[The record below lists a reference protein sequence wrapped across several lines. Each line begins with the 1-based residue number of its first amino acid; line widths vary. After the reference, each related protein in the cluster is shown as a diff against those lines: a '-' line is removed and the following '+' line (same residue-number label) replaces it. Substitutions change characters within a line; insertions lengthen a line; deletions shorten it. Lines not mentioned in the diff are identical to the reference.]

1 MPLRCPILYRST
13 FQTGDPA
20 PGVPAE
26 PPRPQWYAPREG
38 VTFGW
43 AAPPI
48 FAAPYPL
55 HMSSKPFSI
64 GTVGLGLSELESL
77 LASGAP
83 IALAKEARAAVER
96 SHAYLRDRLKKS
108 DAPIY
113 GVNTGFGSL
122 YDKSIKKKDLAQ
134 LQKNLV
140 MSHACGSGDP
150 VPAEIVR
157 AMLVLKV
164 QNMAFG
170 HSAVALTTVQRLID
184 MYNADVLPVV
194 YERGSL
200 GASGDLAPLAHLS
213 LPLLGLGE
221 VVMDGKRMPSAQAL
235 KKQGWKPLE
244 LGPKEGL
251 ALLNGT
257 QFMNAYAALL
267 TLRADRLAR
276 FADHIA
282 ALSLDAFDGRIEPF
296 HPSVHAI
303 RPHPGQAVTAANI
316 RELLKGSK
324 LIDRTKAHVQDPYS
338 FRCIPQVH
346 GASRD
351 AMAYVQRVV
360 ERELEAVTDNPTVF
374 DDEDLIISAGNFH
387 GQPLALALDFLAIAV
402 AELGSI
408 SERRTYKLISGQ
420 RGLPAFL
427 VAEPGL
433 NSGFMIPQYTAASLV
448 SANKQRCMPNSV
460 DTIDSSNGQED
471 HVSMGAAAAIKTWQV
486 VEDVERILAIEL
498 FTAAQALDFRRPAKS
513 STILESL
520 HAAFREHVDFVRTDV
535 VMHDRME
542 AALAFVRTAEL

>member
-1 MPLRCPILYRST
+1 MRSSKLSKDRSKGGK
-13 FQTGDPA
+13 FPA
-20 PGVPAE
+20 PTHPV
-26 PPRPQWYAPREG
+26 
-38 VTFGW
+38 
-43 AAPPI
+43 
-48 FAAPYPL
+48 
-55 HMSSKPFSI
+55 
-64 GTVGLGLSELESL
+64 GTVGLELAELEHILHTRTPISL
-77 LASGAP
+77 S
-83 IALAKEARAAVER
+83 KEAVAAVKR
-96 SHAYLRDRLKKS
+96 SHAYLQDRLKKS

-122 YDKSIKKKDLAQ
+122 YDKSIAKKDLAQ

-140 MSHACGSGDP
+140 MSHACGSGEP
-150 VPAEIVR
+150 VPEDIVR

-170 HSAVALTTVQRLID
+170 HSAVAPATVQRLID

-200 GASGDLAPLAHLS
+200 GASGDLAPLAHLC

-221 VVMDGKRMPSAQAL
+221 VTVAGKRLPSAQAL
-235 KKQGWKPLE
+235 KKLGWKPLE

-257 QFMNAYAALL
+257 QFMNAYASLL
-267 TLRADRLAR
+267 TLKATRLAQL
-276 FADHIA
+276 ADVIGA
-282 ALSLDAFDGRIEPF
+282 ISLDAYDGRIEPF
-296 HPSVHAI
+296 HPSIHAV
-303 RPHPGQAVTAANI
+303 RPHPGQAVVAG
-316 RELLKGSK
+316 RFRDLLKGSE
-324 LIDRTKAHVQDPYS
+324 LIKRKKAHVQDPYS

-351 AMAYVQRVV
+351 AIAYVERVV
-360 ERELEAVTDNPTVF
+360 NCELESVTDNPTVF

-387 GQPLALALDFLAIAV
+387 GQPLALALDFLAIAT
-402 AELGSI
+402 AEIGSI
-408 SERRTYKLISGQ
+408 SERRIYKLIGGQ

-486 VEDVERILAIEL
+486 VQDVERVLAIEL
-498 FTAAQALDFRRPAKS
+498 FTAAQALEFRRPARS
-513 STILESL
+513 SAPLESFVS
-520 HAAFREHVDFVRTDV
+520 AFRERVPYVKTDV
-535 VMHDRME
+535 VMHDHME
-542 AALAFVRTAEL
+542 AALAFIREVPVH

>member
-1 MPLRCPILYRST
+1 M
-13 FQTGDPA
+13 
-20 PGVPAE
+20 
-26 PPRPQWYAPREG
+26 
-38 VTFGW
+38 
-43 AAPPI
+43 AA
-48 FAAPYPL
+48 
-55 HMSSKPFSI
+55 HTI
-64 GTVGLGLSELESL
+64 GTVGLELNE
-77 LASGAP
+77 LAHILDTRSP
-83 IALAKEARAAVER
+83 IALDKEALAAVKR
-96 SHAYLRDRLKKS
+96 SHAYLKERLNKS
-108 DAPIY
+108 DEPIY

-122 YDKSIKKKDLAQ
+122 YNTSIAKKDLAQ

-170 HSAVALTTVQRLID
+170 HSAVAPTTVQRLID
-184 MYNADVLPVV
+184 MYNGDVLPVV

-213 LPLLGLGE
+213 LPLIGLGE
-221 VVMDGKRMPSAQAL
+221 VMVEGKRMSSALAL
-235 KKQGWKPLE
+235 KKLGWKPVE

-267 TLRADRLAR
+267 TLKANRLAQ
-276 FADHIA
+276 FADIIA
-282 ALSLDAFDGRIEPF
+282 AISLDAYDGRIEPF
-296 HPSVHAI
+296 HASVHAV
-303 RPHPGQAVTAANI
+303 RPHPGQAVVAGHM
-316 RELLKGSK
+316 RELLKGSG
-324 LIDRTKAHVQDPYS
+324 LIKRKKAHVQDPYS

-351 AMAYVQRVV
+351 AIAYVEGVV
-360 ERELEAVTDNPTVF
+360 DRQLESVTDNPTVF
-374 DDEDLIISAGNFH
+374 DDEDLVISAGNFH

-408 SERRTYKLISGQ
+408 SERRTYKLIGGQ

-427 VAEPGL
+427 VAHPGL
-433 NSGFMIPQYTAASLV
+433 NSGFMIPQYTSASLV

-486 VEDVERILAIEL
+486 LEDVERILAIEL
-498 FTAAQALDFRRPAKS
+498 FTAAQALEFRRPLRS
-513 STILESL
+513 SSKLESL
-520 HAAFREHVDFVRTDV
+520 VSAFRERVPFVQDDV
-535 VMHDRME
+535 VMHDHME
-542 AALAFVRTAEL
+542 TALAFVRTFPLH

>member
-1 MPLRCPILYRST
+1 MPPS
-13 FQTGDPA
+13 PH
-20 PGVPAE
+20 P
-26 PPRPQWYAPREG
+26 
-38 VTFGW
+38 
-43 AAPPI
+43 
-48 FAAPYPL
+48 
-55 HMSSKPFSI
+55 I
-64 GTVGLGLSELESL
+64 GTTGLTLAELEAVL
-77 LASGAP
+77 RERRP
-83 IALAKEARAAVER
+83 ITLRKDALAAVRR
-96 SHAYLRDRLKKS
+96 SHTYLRDRLAES

-122 YDKSIKKKDLAQ
+122 YDKSIPKGDLAR
-134 LQKNLV
+134 LQRNLV

-157 AMLVLKV
+157 TMLVLKV

-170 HSAVALTTVQRLID
+170 HSAVAPATVQRLID
-184 MYNADVLPVV
+184 LYNADVLPVV

-200 GASGDLAPLAHLS
+200 GASGDLAPLAHLC

-221 VVMDGKRMPSAQAL
+221 VTMDGRRVPTPQAL
-235 KKQGWKPLE
+235 KKHGWKPLE

-267 TLRADRLAR
+267 TGKAKHLADV
-276 FADHIA
+276 ADVIA
-282 ALSLDAFDGRIEPF
+282 ALSLDAYDGRTEPF
-296 HPSVHAI
+296 HASVHAV
-303 RPHPGQAVTAANI
+303 RPHPGQAVVAARM
-316 RELLKGSK
+316 RELLKGSALAK
-324 LIDRTKAHVQDPYS
+324 RKKTHVQDPYS

-351 AMAYVQRVV
+351 AIAYVKGVV
-360 ERELEAVTDNPTVF
+360 ARELEAVTDNPTVF
-374 DDEDLIISAGNFH
+374 DDEDLIVSAGNFH

-408 SERRTYKLISGQ
+408 SERRTYKLIGGQ

-471 HVSMGAAAAIKTWQV
+471 HVSMGAAAALKTWQV
-486 VEDVERILAIEL
+486 VHDVERILAIEL
-498 FTAAQALDFRRPAKS
+498 LNAAQALDLRRPAKS
-513 STILESL
+513 SPPLERL
-520 HAAFREHVDFVRTDV
+520 HAAFRERVPFVKQDV
-535 VMHDRME
+535 VMHDLME
-542 AALAFVRTAEL
+542 AALAFVRHFG

>member
-1 MPLRCPILYRST
+1 MPPT
-13 FQTGDPA
+13 HHP
-20 PGVPAE
+20 
-26 PPRPQWYAPREG
+26 
-38 VTFGW
+38 
-43 AAPPI
+43 
-48 FAAPYPL
+48 
-55 HMSSKPFSI
+55 I
-64 GTVGLGLSELESL
+64 GTVGLELAE
-77 LASGAP
+77 LAHILHSGAP
-83 IALAKEARAAVER
+83 IALAPDAVSAIKR
-96 SHAYLRDRLKKS
+96 SHAYLSDRLKQS

-122 YDKSIKKKDLAQ
+122 YDRSIAKKDLAQ

-140 MSHACGSGDP
+140 MSHACGSGEP

-170 HSAVALTTVQRLID
+170 HSAVAPATVQRLVD
-184 MYNADVLPVV
+184 MYNADMLPVV

-200 GASGDLAPLAHLS
+200 GASGDLAPLAHLT
-213 LPLLGLGE
+213 LPLLGLGD
-221 VVMDGKRMPSAQAL
+221 VVLAGKRMSSAQAL
-235 KKQGWKPLE
+235 KKLGWKPLE

-257 QFMNAYAALL
+257 QFMNAYASLL
-267 TLRADRLAR
+267 TLKATRLAQL
-276 FADHIA
+276 ADLIGA
-282 ALSLDAFDGRIEPF
+282 ISLEAYDGRIEPF
-296 HPSVHAI
+296 HAAIHAV
-303 RPHPGQAVTAANI
+303 RPHPGQAVVAGHF
-316 RELLKGSK
+316 RDLLKGSA
-324 LIDRTKAHVQDPYS
+324 LIKRKKAHVQDPYS

-351 AMAYVQRVV
+351 AMAYVERVV
-360 ERELEAVTDNPTVF
+360 ERELESVTDNPTVF
-374 DDEDLIISAGNFH
+374 DDDDLVISAGNFH
-387 GQPLALALDFLAIAV
+387 GQPLALALDFLAIAL

-408 SERRTYKLISGQ
+408 SERRTYKLIGGQ

-486 VEDVERILAIEL
+486 AADVERILAIEL
-498 FTAAQALDFRRPAKS
+498 FTAAQALEFRRPLTS
-513 STILESL
+513 SPKLESL
-520 HAAFREHVDFVRTDV
+520 VAAFREQVPFVRTDV
-535 VMHDRME
+535 VMHTPME
-542 AALAFVRTAEL
+542 AALAFVRSVPLS

>member
-1 MPLRCPILYRST
+1 MKRTST
-13 FQTGDPA
+13 TGPHA
-20 PGVPAE
+20 
-26 PPRPQWYAPREG
+26 
-38 VTFGW
+38 
-43 AAPPI
+43 
-48 FAAPYPL
+48 
-55 HMSSKPFSI
+55 I
-64 GTVGLGLSELESL
+64 GTVGLTLHELDAIIAL
-77 LASGAP
+77 RRP
-83 IALAKEARAAVER
+83 IALSRDAVAAVKR
-96 SHAYLRDRLKKS
+96 SHAYLSDRLKKS

-122 YDKSIKKKDLAQ
+122 YDKSIAKKDLAQ
-134 LQKNLV
+134 LQRNLV

-150 VPAEIVR
+150 VPADIVR

-170 HSAVALTTVQRLID
+170 HSAVALATVQRLID
-184 MYNADVLPVV
+184 MHNADVLPMV

-221 VVMDGKRMPSAQAL
+221 VLFQGKRMPAAKAL
-235 KKQGWKPLE
+235 KALGWSPLE

-257 QFMNAYAALL
+257 QFMNSYAALL
-267 TLRADRLAR
+267 SLRLAR
-276 FADHIA
+276 LADLADLIA
-282 ALSLDAFDGRIEPF
+282 AVSLDAFDGRIEPF
-296 HPSVHAI
+296 HASVHAV
-303 RPHPGQAVTAANI
+303 RPHPGQAVVAG
-316 RELLKGSK
+316 RMRRLLEGSQ
-324 LIDRTKAHVQDPYS
+324 LILRRKAHVQDPYS

-351 AMAYVQRVV
+351 ALAYVERVV

-374 DDEDLIISAGNFH
+374 DDDDLVISAGNFH
-387 GQPLALALDFLAIAV
+387 GQPLALALDFMAIAA

-408 SERRTYKLISGQ
+408 SERRLYKLISGQ

-471 HVSMGAAAAIKTWQV
+471 HVSMGAAAAIKAWQV
-486 VEDVERILAIEL
+486 VHDVERILAIEL
-498 FTAAQALDFRRPAKS
+498 FAAAQALELRRPARSSEAVEAFVADFRR
-513 STILESL
+513 
-520 HAAFREHVDFVRTDV
+520 HVPFLRVDA
-535 VMHDRME
+535 VMHDHME
-542 AALAFVRTAEL
+542 AALAFVKACPVV

>member
-1 MPLRCPILYRST
+1 MNPMPPT
-13 FQTGDPA
+13 HHP
-20 PGVPAE
+20 
-26 PPRPQWYAPREG
+26 
-38 VTFGW
+38 
-43 AAPPI
+43 
-48 FAAPYPL
+48 
-55 HMSSKPFSI
+55 I
-64 GTVGLGLSELESL
+64 GTVGLELSELAHIL
-77 LASGAP
+77 NSGTP
-83 IALAKEARAAVER
+83 IGLSTEAVAAIKR
-96 SHAYLRDRLKKS
+96 SHAYLSNKLKQS

-122 YDKSIKKKDLAQ
+122 YDRSIAKKDLAQ

-150 VPAEIVR
+150 VPSEIVR

-170 HSAVALTTVQRLID
+170 HSAVAPATVQRLVD
-184 MYNADVLPVV
+184 MYNADMLPVV

-221 VVMDGKRMPSAQAL
+221 VVLAGKRMSSAQAL
-235 KKQGWKPLE
+235 KKLGWKPLE

-257 QFMNAYAALL
+257 QFMNAYASLL
-267 TLRADRLAR
+267 TLKATRLAQL
-276 FADHIA
+276 ADIIGA
-282 ALSLDAFDGRIEPF
+282 VSLDAFDGRLEPF
-296 HPSVHAI
+296 HASVHAV
-303 RPHPGQAVTAANI
+303 RPHPGQAVVAGHF
-316 RELLKGSK
+316 RELLKGSE
-324 LIDRTKAHVQDPYS
+324 LIKRKKAHVQDPYS

-351 AMAYVQRVV
+351 AIAYVERVV
-360 ERELEAVTDNPTVF
+360 ERELESVTDNPTVF
-374 DDEDLIISAGNFH
+374 DDEDLIVSAGNFH

-408 SERRTYKLISGQ
+408 SERRTFKLIGGQ

-486 VEDVERILAIEL
+486 VHDVERVLAIEL
-498 FTAAQALDFRRPAKS
+498 FTAAQALEFRRPQRS
-513 STILESL
+513 SSKLESL
-520 HAAFREHVDFVRTDV
+520 VAAFREEVAFVRTDV

-542 AALAFVRTAEL
+542 AALAFVRSCPLF